1 MTAFRACSYCAGY
14 PWECECDND
23 VASHTDEGYPMNKSG
38 YVLTH
43 LLTREQKQ
51 ELMDKVL
58 KAPNMRVRQAD

>member
-1 MTAFRACSYCAGY
+1 
-14 PWECECDND
+14 
-23 VASHTDEGYPMNKSG
+23 MNKSG